1 MRRALA
7 HIDERIRIAALF
19 LVVGSAIVFYE
30 YERPPPAPALTL
42 AYWQQHVARNPDFGL
57 AHSRLGLA
65 FEGMGRIEEAR
76 AAYARALELEPE
88 LEEAAIGLNGALRQ
102 TAGRRAAIE
111 QLEAWSQSHPDCI
124 ACAYNLAS
132 DHLALGEL
140 ELARPQIERA
150 LAEGGSASSASYGAR
165 DLQLE
170 ALLLAGRYH
179 EARGDAAHAAHF
191 FEAAL
196 ARQPDSSAAHYQL
209 GRLRLTSDP
218 AASLEHWRRLREL
231 APADPRGPLFE
242 ARARIATRDF
252 EAAERALQA
261 AERVAAAAP
270 DSDVDWAVE
279 IDFERA
285 RAASEAGNISAARAQ
300 LDELLA
306 RHPDL
311 QRARELRAGLD
322 VEHSD

>member
-1 MRRALA
+1 MRRALDCL
-7 HIDERIRIAALF
+7 DERIRIAALF
-19 LVVGSAIVFYE
+19 LVVGSAIVLYE
-30 YERPPPAPALTL
+30 VERPPSPPALTL

-65 FEGMGRIEEAR
+65 FEGVGRIEAAR
-76 AAYARALELEPE
+76 AAYVRALELEPG
-88 LEEAAIGLNGALRQ
+88 LEEAAIGLNGVLRK

-111 QLEAWSQSHPDCI
+111 QLAAWSQSHPDCI

-150 LAEGGSASSASYGAR
+150 LAEGGSASSPIYGSR

-179 EARGDAAHAAHF
+179 DARGDAAQAARY

-196 ARQPDSSAAHYQL
+196 ARQPESSAAHFQL
-209 GRLRLTSDP
+209 GRLRLASEP

-252 EAAERALQA
+252 EAAERALRA
-261 AERVAAAAP
+261 AEHLSAAAP
-270 DSDVDWAVE
+270 DSDVDWAAE

-285 RAASEAGNISAARAQ
+285 RAASEAGNPSAARAQ
-300 LDELLA
+300 LDQLLA
-306 RHPDL
+306 RHPEL
-311 QRARELRAGLD
+311 QRARELRARLD
-322 VEHSD
+322 VERSD